1 MKHHQQPSE
10 LTLVDFQ
17 VIGAVLGEAFP
28 AMTGLW
34 HEEARMIRLQFDSPT
49 LEELS
54 FSIVISKHNEQLHAT
69 LFAGGMSADIRPQ
82 PNAEALVEE
91 LRLGTRFSL
100 AMGMTILSVL
110 CGKQALLEIL
120 EPSCELARATMMT
133 GKGGEA

>member
-49 LEELS
+49 LVLQ
-54 FSIVISKHNEQLHAT
+54 HRDL
-69 LFAGGMSADIRPQ
+69 
-82 PNAEALVEE
+82 EAQRTAPRHY
-91 LRLGTRFSL
+91 LRRRY
-100 AMGMTILSVL
+100 V
-110 CGKQALLEIL
+110 
-120 EPSCELARATMMT
+120 R
-133 GKGGEA
+133 